1 VIPEACP
8 LTPKELAVVRELATG
23 KVYREIAESLQSS
36 NSTVRTHLHNAYRKL
51 GVNDRAQAVLL
62 CAEHGWL

>member
-1 VIPEACP
+1 
-8 LTPKELAVVRELATG
+8 VRELATG